1 VLERSFE
8 ILVRLCA
15 TDVFPGDWELIAQ
28 QLSLPSGRLDL
39 LFADS
44 EQRRHLIE
52 LKKGSAKRESVDQA
66 NRYRKDLTQLLDG
79 ATVIPWVVA
88 HAIPSDVADYAGAA
102 GVRTCAISTT
112 LCDEIIAKRGV
123 TAADLIGKRREAGVL
138 HGGGG
143 KGGLRRPVDN
153 AEAFRQMPAGM
164 ESLLRALE
172 STPHFEVRSGGM
184 QTVIHYR
191 GVKLGG
197 VNRSHRGGVAYLSE
211 GVILHE
217 AFSEQLRNLGF
228 RRMSKTQAGSS
239 HEHIWW
245 ETSSTRTE
253 EFEEAIRLA
262 WDVVDRA
269 LRIDRE
275 PVASGALQGLE
286 HKEGS

>member
-15 TDVFPGDWELIAQ
+15 RDVFPGDWELIAQ

-44 EQRRHLIE
+44 ERRRHLIE

-66 NRYRKDLTQLLDG
+66 NRYGKDLTQMLDG

-88 HAIPSDVADYAGAA
+88 HGIPSDVADYAGTA
-102 GVRTCAISTT
+102 GVRTCAISTIR
-112 LCDEIIAKRGV
+112 CDEIIKKRSI
-123 TAADLIGKRREAGVL
+123 TEADLIGKRREAGVL
-138 HGGGG
+138 HGGDG

-153 AEAFRQMPAGM
+153 AEAFGQMPAGVA
-164 ESLLRALE
+164 SLLRALE
-172 STPHFEVRSGGM
+172 SVPHFEVRSGGM

-211 GVILHE
+211 GVVLHA
-217 AFSEQLRNLGF
+217 AFSEQLRRLGF
-228 RRMSKTQAGSS
+228 RRMSKTQAGSG
-239 HEHIWW
+239 HEHSWW

-253 EFEEAIRLA
+253 EIEQATRLA
-262 WDVVDRA
+262 REVVDRA
-269 LRIDRE
+269 LRIEQE
-275 PVASGALQGLE
+275 PFASSALRGLE
-286 HKEGS
+286 HKERG